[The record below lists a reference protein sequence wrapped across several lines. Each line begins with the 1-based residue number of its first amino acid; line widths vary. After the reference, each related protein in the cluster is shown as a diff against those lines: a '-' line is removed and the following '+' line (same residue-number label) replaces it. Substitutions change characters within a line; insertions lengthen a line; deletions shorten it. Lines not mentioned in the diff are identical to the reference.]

1 MQETNQPTQFR
12 NTLMQPSG
20 ESDTPKIQ
28 QNTGVIG
35 STIVEE
41 PYS

>member
-1 MQETNQPTQFR
+1 
-12 NTLMQPSG
+12 MQPSG

-35 STIVEE
+35 SIIDEE
-41 PYS
+41 PYT